1 MQIKEVKFQKVV
13 KKTTF
18 FGLWGVK
25 VILVSNKLKLIIDEV
40 KKCELFFLLV
50 YTLVK

>member
-13 KKTTF
+13 KKLLF
-18 FGLWGVK
+18 LSLGSKGYSGYKQFEINNRWSYK
-25 VILVSNKLKLIIDEV
+25 MWVI
-40 KKCELFFLLV
+40 FLLA

>member
-40 KKCELFFLLV
+40 KKCELFFLLA